1 MARRAVASMN
11 YGPKAVPTDDMVQ
24 TFGKLNR
31 ATRNMIKDIHKST
44 YLSSKAKEVLD
55 ECKSKKLSRDRARTV
70 LANRLVETLVQN
82 TDRSSGWAIPITF
95 FVYGRAKTNSP
106 YLWKGNI
113 QWEYVAESFMDDYPG
128 ESGFTERTET
138 PVRFGKMAASAN
150 AKPSVPVGPD
160 GYVPT
165 EAIMRRDAERTA
177 RARTMDSRTTAKT
190 VFTPPLTPEEASKWW
205 NAPGRYDVE
214 GVDTAPKKSPKGPAK
229 PHGVRPKHSGT
240 PGFDA
245 PPKMKKPTPI
255 VYSDDIAQRFAD
267 TISRIRRDLHL
278 DKYTLEV
285 IDRTP
290 YIVFSPEDAD
300 LEDAFDRYGVR
311 FDQSV
316 GAYTIRLDSPYA
328 IGQSDGGTA
337 KPRRRAKRASDVSQP
352 VGGAKA
358 PRKGFFGGL
367 SPRRSGYADLD
378 WVGDPY
384 TASMIAGET
393 LSDEMVKAYRDAAFR
408 EIDEQEH
415 ECGWE
420 VYEWASANRRR
431 RGGRR

>member
-1 MARRAVASMN
+1 MRVFNRKARRN
-11 YGPKAVPTDDMVQ
+11 
-24 TFGKLNR
+24 LR
-31 ATRNMIKDIHKST
+31 I
-44 YLSSKAKEVLD
+44 
-55 ECKSKKLSRDRARTV
+55 
-70 LANRLVETLVQN
+70 
-82 TDRSSGWAIPITF
+82 
-95 FVYGRAKTNSP
+95 
-106 YLWKGNI
+106 
-113 QWEYVAESFMDDYPG
+113 
-128 ESGFTERTET
+128 
-138 PVRFGKMAASAN
+138 
-150 AKPSVPVGPD
+150 PVGPD

-177 RARTMDSRTTAKT
+177 RARTMDSKTTART
-190 VFTPPLTPEEASKWW
+190 VFTPPLTPGEASKWC

-255 VYSDDIAQRFAD
+255 EYSDDISQRFAD

-278 DKYTLEV
+278 VKYTLEV
-285 IDRTP
+285 IDRAP

-311 FDQSV
+311 FDKSV
-316 GAYTIRLDSPYA
+316 GAYMIRLDSPFP

-415 ECGWE
+415 EWYGWE
-420 VYEWASANRRR
+420 AYEWASANRRR

>member
-1 MARRAVASMN
+1 MARRATASMN

-82 TDRSSGWAIPITF
+82 TDRSSGWAVPISI

-138 PVRFGKMAASAN
+138 PVRFGKMATSAN

-177 RARTMDSRTTAKT
+177 RARTMDSRTTART
-190 VFTPPLTPEEASKWW
+190 VLTPPLTPEEASKWW

-214 GVDTAPKKSPKGPAK
+214 GVDTAPKK
-229 PHGVRPKHSGT
+229 R
-240 PGFDA
+240 
-245 PPKMKKPTPI
+245 
-255 VYSDDIAQRFAD
+255 
-267 TISRIRRDLHL
+267 SR
-278 DKYTLEV
+278 V
-285 IDRTP
+285 P
-290 YIVFSPEDAD
+290 
-300 LEDAFDRYGVR
+300 
-311 FDQSV
+311 
-316 GAYTIRLDSPYA
+316 
-328 IGQSDGGTA
+328 A

-415 ECGWE
+415 EWYGWE
-420 VYEWASANRRR
+420 AYEWASANRRR

>member
-82 TDRSSGWAIPITF
+82 TDRSSGWAVPISI

-138 PVRFGKMAASAN
+138 PVRFGKMATSAN
-150 AKPSVPVGPD
+150 AKPSLPVGPD

-177 RARTMDSRTTAKT
+177 RARTMDSRTTART
-190 VFTPPLTPEEASKWW
+190 VFTPPLTPAEASKWW
-205 NAPGRYDVE
+205 NAPERYDVE
-214 GVDTAPKKSPKGPAK
+214 GVDTAKRGKTNRS
-229 PHGVRPKHSGT
+229 
-240 PGFDA
+240 
-245 PPKMKKPTPI
+245 
-255 VYSDDIAQRFAD
+255 
-267 TISRIRRDLHL
+267 
-278 DKYTLEV
+278 
-285 IDRTP
+285 
-290 YIVFSPEDAD
+290 
-300 LEDAFDRYGVR
+300 
-311 FDQSV
+311 
-316 GAYTIRLDSPYA
+316 
-328 IGQSDGGTA
+328 TA
-337 KPRRRAKRASDVSQP
+337 KPRGRAKGASDVSQP
-352 VGGAKA
+352 VGGARA
-358 PRKGFFGGL
+358 PRGGFFDGL
-367 SPRRSGYADLD
+367 SKRRSGYADLD

-393 LSDEMVKAYRDAAFR
+393 LSDDMVRAYRDGA
-408 EIDEQEH
+408 
-415 ECGWE
+415 WE
-420 VYEWASANRRR
+420 EVDRQLHPGFHPEDYSFDRDPGRDGAYASSNRRR

>member
-70 LANRLVETLVQN
+70 LANRLVETLVQK
-82 TDRSSGWAIPITF
+82 
-95 FVYGRAKTNSP
+95 AKTNSP

-177 RARTMDSRTTAKT
+177 RARTMDSRATART

-214 GVDTAPKKSPKGPAK
+214 GVDTAPKKRSRVPAK
-229 PHGVRPKHSGT
+229 PRDGGPKHSDI
-240 PGFDA
+240 PGIDT

-255 VYSDDIAQRFAD
+255 EYSDDIAQRFAD

-311 FDQSV
+311 FDKSV
-316 GAYTIRLDSPYA
+316 GAYMIRLDSPFP

-337 KPRRRAKRASDVSQP
+337 KPRRRAKRASDVTQP

-415 ECGWE
+415 EWYGWE
-420 VYEWASANRRR
+420 AYEWASANRRL